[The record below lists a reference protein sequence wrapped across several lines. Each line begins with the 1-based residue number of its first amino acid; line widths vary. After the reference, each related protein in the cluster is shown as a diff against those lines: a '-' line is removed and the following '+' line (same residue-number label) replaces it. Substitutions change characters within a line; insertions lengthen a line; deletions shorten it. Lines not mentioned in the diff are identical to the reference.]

1 MKGKWKTIQRQLVQ
15 REEIGIVVTLLVVM
29 AIFGVL
35 KPTFLGRVNLIR
47 LLRQGC
53 ILSIM
58 AIGISFVISSNGM
71 DVSVGAVLAVCA
83 TIVAQMQVDGRN
95 MYLSIAAAVAAG
107 GLLGLIN
114 GLIVTKLHIKELIA
128 TLGTSYL
135 IRGLLLQISGAKW
148 LTNLPRPFKFIGQ
161 GDWLGIPVPVFI
173 LAGVIVLTIFFSNY
187 TPLGK
192 QIRAIGGN
200 LEAAKLT
207 GVKADRVKALSF
219 MLCGLLT
226 GVASVVYASRM
237 GSVQSNAGNGMEF
250 EVISAA
256 LIGGASFD
264 GSGSPIGAFLGA
276 MLLTAI
282 SNGIVLLGISTYL
295 EDVII
300 GLLIL
305 VALIV
310 NLLRSRYEIAL
321 EVSGND

>member
-1 MKGKWKTIQRQLVQ
+1 MKGKLKTIKWQLVQ
-15 REEIGIVVTLLVVM
+15 REEIGIIITLLFVVLV
-29 AIFGVL
+29 FGTL
-35 KPTFLGRVNLIR
+35 KPSFLGRVNIIR

-58 AIGISFVISSNGM
+58 AIGIEFVISCNGM
-71 DVSVGAVLAVCA
+71 DVSVGAILAVCA
-83 TIVAQMQVDGRN
+83 TIVAQLQIDGWN
-95 MYLSIAAAVAAG
+95 MSLSIGATVAIG
-107 GLLGLIN
+107 GVLGLLN

-148 LTNLPRPFKFIGQ
+148 LTNLPRSFKFIGQ
-161 GDWLGIPVPVFI
+161 GDWLGIPIPVFI
-173 LAGVIVLTIFFSNY
+173 LAGVITLTILFSNY

-192 QIRAIGGN
+192 QIKAIGGN
-200 LEAAKLT
+200 LEAAKLM
-207 GVKADRVKALSF
+207 GVHTDSVKMISF
-219 MLCGLLT
+219 IICGLLT
-226 GVASVVYASRM
+226 GVAGVVYASRM

-276 MLLTAI
+276 MLLTVI
-282 SNGIVLLGISTYL
+282 SNGMVVLGISSYL

-300 GLLIL
+300 GILIII
-305 VALIV
+305 ALIV
-310 NLLRSRYEIAL
+310 NFFRSRYEISL
-321 EVSGND
+321 EVRGK